1 MIFGAIKN
9 FFANFSG
16 NSLKIIKTMWGK
28 YLFPQKWFIIFAMI
42 LMIVASSL
50 EALSVKI
57 LEPIFNEVFIAKNK
71 EILTII
77 SLQVVAIFGIKG
89 IANYLSQV
97 MMSRV
102 GMKFVKK
109 LQVDLFKHL
118 MTLDISF
125 FQHKNSGELLAYF
138 IGDVNMAKDAILN
151 SVTALVKNLFT
162 VLFLVILLFY
172 KSFEMAV
179 VTFVIFP
186 MAFWPLIYFGKKV
199 RNATTKQQMNNGGL
213 YATLNQTFRSMKV
226 IKSYCIEGAETRKID
241 RNIEAMQDVEYKIV
255 KIRSLLSPLMEF
267 FGGIAIGATLS
278 YGGWRII
285 NGLMT
290 TGDFMVFLMAI
301 VAAYKPLKNLATL
314 NVSLQMGIAALNRIF
329 SIFNTKP
336 VIKDLKNA
344 IDLDV
349 KTGKIVI
356 KDVSFGYEKDIEIL
370 HNINMV
376 IEPNKTTAIV
386 GFSGSGKST
395 LINLLLRY
403 YDVNSGSI
411 KIDGQDLREVKVE
424 SLRKNIALVSQDV
437 VLFDDT
443 IKENIKFGEENISD
457 ERIKEVAKLAAADD
471 FINNQPNG
479 YDTIVGEM
487 GKNLSGGQKQMIS
500 IARAMLKNAPIL
512 LLDEATSSLDSKSE
526 SQVQNSLEKLMEGRT
541 TVVIAHRL
549 STIINAHKI
558 YVFSEGKI
566 VEEGNHKELIKLNGF
581 YAKLYNLQY
590 NNYHNQDNN

>member
-1 MIFGAIKN
+1 MIFKAFKN
-9 FFANFSG
+9 FFNNFSG
-16 NSLKIIKTMWGK
+16 DSLKIIKIMWAR
-28 YLFPQKWFIIFAMI
+28 YLFSQKWLIVFAMI

-71 EILTII
+71 EILTLISVQII
-77 SLQVVAIFGIKG
+77 AIFGIKG

-97 MMSRV
+97 VMSRV

-125 FQHKNSGELLAYF
+125 FQHKSSGDLLAYF

-172 KSFEMAV
+172 KSFEMAI

-199 RNATTKQQMNNGGL
+199 RNATTTQQMNNGGL

-226 IKSYCIEGAETRKID
+226 IKSYCVEGAETRKIN

-285 NGLMT
+285 NGMMT

-329 SIFNTKP
+329 NIFNTKP
-336 VIKDLKNA
+336 TIKDLKNA

-395 LINLLLRY
+395 LINLILRY

-424 SLRKNIALVSQDV
+424 SLRKNISLVSQDV
-437 VLFDDT
+437 ILFDDT
-443 IKENIKFGEENISD
+443 IRENIKFGMENVSD
-457 ERIKEVAKLAAADD
+457 EKIVEVAKLAAADD
-471 FINNQPNG
+471 FIRNQPNG

-500 IARAMLKNAPIL
+500 IARAMLKDAPIL

-558 YVFSEGKI
+558 YVFSESKI
-566 VEEGNHKELIKLNGF
+566 VEEGNHEELLKLNGF

-590 NNYHNQDNN
+590 NNYHNQDD

>member
-28 YLFPQKWFIIFAMI
+28 YLFPQKWLIIFAMI

-186 MAFWPLIYFGKKV
+186 IAFWPLIYFGKKV

-226 IKSYCIEGAETRKID
+226 IKSYCIEDSETRKINK
-241 RNIEAMQDVEYKIV
+241 NIEAMQDVEYKIV

-344 IDLDV
+344 TDLDV
-349 KTGKIVI
+349 KIGKIVI

-395 LINLLLRY
+395 LINLILRY

-424 SLRKNIALVSQDV
+424 SLRKNISLVSQDV
-437 VLFDDT
+437 ILFDDT
-443 IKENIKFGEENISD
+443 IRENIKFGMENVSD
-457 ERIKEVAKLAAADD
+457 EKIVEVAKLAAADD
-471 FINNQPNG
+471 FIRNQPNG
-479 YDTIVGEM
+479 YDTMVGEM

-500 IARAMLKNAPIL
+500 IARAMLKDAPIL

-566 VEEGNHKELIKLNGF
+566 VEEGNHEELLKLNGF

-590 NNYHNQDNN
+590 NNYHNQDN